1 MRDTRAKNRDVP
13 PKAGQVATLI
23 EAYRKAN
30 RMLELVNRIIVYP
43 DPVVLVRLYQSLA
56 RPHLE
61 YCALASMEPSLSEG
75 QGSIGKTAAPFH
87 QIVPRAKIAEL
98 HRQAEKVT
106 AVDS

>member
-1 MRDTRAKNRDVP
+1 
-13 PKAGQVATLI
+13 
-23 EAYRKAN
+23 
-30 RMLELVNRIIVYP
+30 MLELVNRIIVYP
-43 DPVVLVRLYQSLA
+43 DPVGLVRLYKSLA

-75 QGSIGKTAAPFH
+75 QGSIGKSAAPFH